1 MLKVRCKV
9 CGKELSSSNGKSQC
23 CGCYNMTSIIG
34 DRITAKD
41 LSQVVIVT
49 NNIKKKT
56 DESTFSASDIAWQE
70 QRKMRKVRRLDF
82 EIR

>member
-1 MLKVRCKV
+1 
-9 CGKELSSSNGKSQC
+9 
-23 CGCYNMTSIIG
+23 MTSIIG

-41 LSQVVIVT
+41 LSQVVIVS
-49 NNIKKKT
+49 NNVKKKT
-56 DESTFSASDIAWQE
+56 YESRLSASDIAWQE

>member
-1 MLKVRCKV
+1 
-9 CGKELSSSNGKSQC
+9 
-23 CGCYNMTSIIG
+23 MTSIIG

-41 LSQVVIVT
+41 LSQVVIVS
-49 NNIKKKT
+49 NNVKKKT
-56 DESTFSASDIAWQE
+56 DESTFSASDIAGQE

>member
-1 MLKVRCKV
+1 
-9 CGKELSSSNGKSQC
+9 
-23 CGCYNMTSIIG
+23 MTSIIG

-41 LSQVVIVT
+41 LAQVVIVT
-49 NNIKKKT
+49 NNVKKKT

>member
-1 MLKVRCKV
+1 MGDYIYAFSEGGATVHRTADL
-9 CGKELSSSNGKSQC
+9 ELLVELELPRNEY
-23 CGCYNMTSIIG
+23 YNYYYG
-34 DRITAKD
+34 DVDI
-41 LSQVVIVT
+41 SEEEIESE
-49 NNIKKKT
+49 KT

>member
-1 MLKVRCKV
+1 
-9 CGKELSSSNGKSQC
+9 
-23 CGCYNMTSIIG
+23 MTSIIG

-56 DESTFSASDIAWQE
+56 DESTFSASDIAWQK

>member
-1 MLKVRCKV
+1 
-9 CGKELSSSNGKSQC
+9 
-23 CGCYNMTSIIG
+23 MTSIIG

-41 LSQVVIVT
+41 LSQVVIVS
-49 NNIKKKT
+49 NVKKKT